1 MWAYVNVKNSTAIF
15 KKDKRELFLF
25 ESVLLRNK
33 MLKRNKLLLVV
44 ISYTNLELK
53 QFYSKFDFQMCA
65 LIGYYT
71 KLHFVSV
78 YCYVVNFEFTVF
90 TVLDGC
96 KNIYNK
102 IVNYVFTPTQ

>member
-1 MWAYVNVKNSTAIF
+1 
-15 KKDKRELFLF
+15 
-25 ESVLLRNK
+25 
-33 MLKRNKLLLVV
+33 
-44 ISYTNLELK
+44 
-53 QFYSKFDFQMCA
+53 MCA

-78 YCYVVNFEFTVF
+78 YCYVVNFEFTV
-90 TVLDGC
+90 LDGC